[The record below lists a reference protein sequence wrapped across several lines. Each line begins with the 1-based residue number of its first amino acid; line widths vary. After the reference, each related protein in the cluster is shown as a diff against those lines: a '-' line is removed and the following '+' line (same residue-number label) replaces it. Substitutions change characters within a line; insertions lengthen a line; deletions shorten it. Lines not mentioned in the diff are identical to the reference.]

1 MEINEK
7 KEALFEFTKK
17 LASSFADGGGRIKG
31 DEKKFETEASNLFR
45 DIFEVEFAP
54 FEPRPMITF
63 GALCE
68 GFMVTCIKPVY
79 FNDTDPDLCVFGRLY
94 TQSSIGNAPKDAWYR
109 ISELAQ
115 KANQIFPN
123 FDSWKEVAEK
133 EWEVK
138 RKLIAVRR
146 ELIEAEEHAT
156 KARNAFYRK
165 AEKYIK
171 ETYNVEL
178 KHGSEVGYHLVGV
191 GEVPLHIKDFSF
203 DDEKEELL
211 VVKEIPGLGTL
222 PPAPVHTLIPNLTS

>member
-31 DEKKFETEASNLFR
+31 DEKKFGTEASCLFQ

-54 FEPRPMITF
+54 YGPRPMITF

-68 GFMVTCIKPVY
+68 GFMVTYIKPVY
-79 FNDTDPDLCVFGRLY
+79 FNDTGPDLCVFGQLY
-94 TQSSIGNAPKDAWYR
+94 TYSSIGNAPREAWYR
-109 ISELAQ
+109 ISELVQ

-123 FDSWKEVAEK
+123 FESWKEVAEK

-138 RKLIAVRR
+138 RKLIMARR
-146 ELIEAEEHAT
+146 ELIEAEERAAE
-156 KARNAFYRK
+156 ARNAFYRK
-165 AEKYIK
+165 AEAYIK

-178 KHGSEVGYHLVGV
+178 KRGSEVGYHLVGV

-211 VVKEIPGLGTL
+211 VVKEIPGLGAL
-222 PPAPVHTLIPNLTS
+222 PPAPVHTLISNLTS

>member
-1 MEINEK
+1 M
-7 KEALFEFTKK
+7 
-17 LASSFADGGGRIKG
+17 
-31 DEKKFETEASNLFR
+31 
-45 DIFEVEFAP
+45 
-54 FEPRPMITF
+54 
-63 GALCE
+63 
-68 GFMVTCIKPVY
+68 TCIKPVY
-79 FNDTDPDLCVFGRLY
+79 FNNTDPDLCVFGRLY

-203 DDEKEELL
+203 DDEKR
-211 VVKEIPGLGTL
+211 GTL
-222 PPAPVHTLIPNLTS
+222 SRERNTWIGHSTTSSSPYTYTKFNVLDRKER

>member
-1 MEINEK
+1 MRRK
-7 KEALFEFTKK
+7 KRYSNLRKSLLLAL
-17 LASSFADGGGRIKG
+17 LDGGGRIKG

-54 FEPRPMITF
+54 FEPCPMITF
-63 GALCE
+63 GGLCE
-68 GFMVTCIKPVY
+68 GFMVTYIKPVY
-79 FNDTDPDLCVFGRLY
+79 FDGTDPDLCVFGRLY
-94 TQSSIGNAPKDAWYR
+94 TQSSIGNPPKDAWYR
-109 ISELAQ
+109 ISDLAQ

-123 FDSWKEVAEK
+123 FDSWKKVAEK

-138 RKLIAVRR
+138 RKLIMARR
-146 ELIEAEEHAT
+146 ELVEAEEHAT
-156 KARNAFYRK
+156 KARNAFYRT
-165 AEKYIK
+165 AERYVK

-203 DDEKEELL
+203 DNEKEELL

-222 PPAPVHTLIPNLTS
+222 PPAPVHALISNLTS